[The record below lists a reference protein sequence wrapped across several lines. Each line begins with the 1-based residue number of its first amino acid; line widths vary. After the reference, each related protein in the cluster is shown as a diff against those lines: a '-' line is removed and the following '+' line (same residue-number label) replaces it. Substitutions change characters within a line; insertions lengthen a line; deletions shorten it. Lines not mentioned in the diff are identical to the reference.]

1 MISREEKFAA
11 LHEAQRILQL
21 EKKWRRH
28 VPDEKK
34 PTSSGPP
41 A

>member
-21 EKKWRRH
+21 EKKWM
-28 VPDEKK
+28 PDERK
-34 PTSSGPP
+34 P
-41 A
+41 AFKRA